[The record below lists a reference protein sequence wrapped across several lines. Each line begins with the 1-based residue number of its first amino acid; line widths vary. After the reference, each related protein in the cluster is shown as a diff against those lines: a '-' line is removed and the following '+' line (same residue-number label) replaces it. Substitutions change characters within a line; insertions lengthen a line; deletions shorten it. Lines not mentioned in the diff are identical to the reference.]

1 MWERLDEVALLFF
14 FGPHT
19 THVLI
24 SIVHLTL
31 GKNSCDMFEFSL
43 TWSGNQGKIE
53 TPPNQPNR
61 MAEFNFN
68 SNILKEEEV
77 RKREPKIS
85 FPMVHITAW
94 MTYVWKTMFLKC
106 GLRGQVVIKYD
117 CKLIGVMRTFLTSES
132 ILVCVKDKQVFICI

>member
-1 MWERLDEVALLFF
+1 MKLHCCFSLVPTPPMSSYPLYIS
-14 FGPHT
+14 HQVK
-19 THVLI
+19 THVTCLNFLSHEVEI
-24 SIVHLTL
+24 KVRQRHHLT
-31 GKNSCDMFEFSL
+31 SRTEWQSSIL
-43 TWSGNQGKIE
+43 TQ
-53 TPPNQPNR
+53 TY
-61 MAEFNFN
+61 
-68 SNILKEEEV
+68 

-85 FPMVHITAW
+85 FPMVHVTAW